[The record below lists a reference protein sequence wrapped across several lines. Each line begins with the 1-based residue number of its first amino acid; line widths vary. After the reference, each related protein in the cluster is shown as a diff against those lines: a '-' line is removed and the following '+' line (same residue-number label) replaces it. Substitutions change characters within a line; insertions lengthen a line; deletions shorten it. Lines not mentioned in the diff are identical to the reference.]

1 MKGIA
6 IVGVVLMLVGVVG
19 FAVGNFSFTTEEK
32 VLDIGPLE
40 ASVDRTR
47 TIAIPS
53 LLAGIALVAG
63 LVLVVVGT
71 RKA

>member
-32 VLDIGPLE
+32 VLEIGPIE
-40 ASVDRTR
+40 ASVDKTR
-47 TIAIPS
+47 TVAIPS